1 MLKKFLL
8 AAVVAAGLGFGSMS
22 RAEEAPK
29 PIDVKVCPMSKEAV
43 KGDGAGNEV
52 VGKYKVFFCCGGCKG
67 NFDKLSAEDK
77 TKKVEAAL
85 KVQEDAAKKG

>member
-8 AAVVAAGLGFGSMS
+8 AAIVAAGLSLGHAG
-22 RAEEAPK
+22 RADDAPK
-29 PIDVKVCPMSKEAV
+29 PVEVHVCPISKEAV
-43 KGDGAGNEV
+43 KGEGAGNEV
-52 VGKYKVFFCCGGCKG
+52 VGKYKVYFCCGGCKG

-77 TKKVEAAL
+77 EKKIEAAL